1 MTTSD
6 QHSVE
11 ILPADD
17 GTGDGLIPLSDVL
30 LSSLGWAV
38 DDQIEVTLLSD
49 GRLQLERT
57 ESHEGG

>member
-6 QHSVE
+6 QNSVE

-38 DDQIEVTLLSD
+38 DDQIEMTLLSD
-49 GRLQLERT
+49 GRLQLT
-57 ESHEGG
+57 KVD

>member
-6 QHSVE
+6 QQFLE

-30 LSSLGWAV
+30 LSSLGWAT
-38 DDQIEVTLLSD
+38 DDQIEMTLLSD
-49 GRLQLERT
+49 GRLQLT
-57 ESHEGG
+57 KVD